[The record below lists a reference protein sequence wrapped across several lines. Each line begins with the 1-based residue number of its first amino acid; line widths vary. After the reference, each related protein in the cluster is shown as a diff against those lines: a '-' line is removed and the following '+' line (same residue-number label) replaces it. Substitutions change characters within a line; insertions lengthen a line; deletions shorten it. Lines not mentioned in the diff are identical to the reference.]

1 MLNDPDQSR
10 CSETGAGILKFERME
25 KLEVTPEFSAGDFRA
40 FLNRAWPTGMGILIV
55 LLTPL
60 AWHVLMRY
68 AVWEP
73 YATFSET
80 DLFWQ
85 VVVATALLVVFVEM
99 AGIILLGMF
108 VRRLSAWWFIA
119 LPWLAVLIVLLLASI
134 GAWSSDMAT
143 IATWR
148 AG

>member
-1 MLNDPDQSR
+1 MIR
-10 CSETGAGILKFERME
+10 
-25 KLEVTPEFSAGDFRA
+25 LEESVGMSHEVIRA
-40 FLNRAWPTGMGILIV
+40 YLMKAWPTGMGILIGV
-55 LLTPL
+55 LTPL

-73 YATFSET
+73 YATFSEL

-99 AGIILLGMF
+99 ALIILVGM
-108 VRRLSAWWFIA
+108 VLKRLSAWWVVA
-119 LPWLAVLIVLLLASI
+119 LPWLAVLIVLMLSSI
-134 GAWSSDMAT
+134 VAWSSDMAT
-143 IATWR
+143 IAGWR

>member
-1 MLNDPDQSR
+1 
-10 CSETGAGILKFERME
+10 
-25 KLEVTPEFSAGDFRA
+25 
-40 FLNRAWPTGMGILIV
+40 MGILIV

-73 YATFSET
+73 YATFTEP

-85 VVVATALLVVFVEM
+85 VVVATALLVVFAEI
-99 AGIILLGMF
+99 ALIILVGM
-108 VRRLSAWWFIA
+108 VLRRLSAWWVVA
-119 LPWLAVLIVLLLASI
+119 LPWLAVLIVLVLSSI
-134 GAWSSDMAT
+134 VGWSSDMAA
-143 IATWR
+143 IAGWR